1 MELSSLQRGVKPA
14 EVPLDRLADDA
25 QLAQSKKVA
34 EVSRQFEAVL
44 LRQILDNAQK
54 TVFQS
59 KMTPQS
65 ASTGIYQD
73 LMTNQLAEQ
82 ISRSG
87 ALGLGRSLGR
97 QLQHELKTER
107 PAVTAAPTH
116 P

>member
-14 EVPLDRLADDA
+14 EVPLDRLAGNA
-25 QLAQSKKVA
+25 QLSQSKKVA

-54 TVFQS
+54 TVFKS
-59 KMTPQS
+59 KTNPQS
-65 ASTGIYQD
+65 SSSGFYQD
-73 LMTNQLAEQ
+73 LITNQLAEQ
-82 ISRSG
+82 ISQSG

-107 PAVTAAPTH
+107 PAVTTAPTH